1 MHLWCNAVSKEEA
14 KKDPAPPDPRLVLF
28 MHKGGMSGK
37 SISRALR
44 IPYTRVLRWI
54 KEESLSQS
62 AS

>member
-1 MHLWCNAVSKEEA
+1 MHLWCNFVSKEEA
-14 KKDPAPPDPRLVLF
+14 KKDPAPPDPHLVQF

-37 SISRALR
+37 SISRALC